1 MQHKGES
8 IMSQQY
14 PQQSYPQQPMYQQ
27 PPQGQPLRYP
37 QQYDPEQPMSSYPL
51 DGPGPMFQQPAPP
64 QMQSWQQQPMSM
76 PPGYQQPMS
85 IPPGYQQPMLYP
97 QQYAV
102 PPMMNTNVNVQVGSN
117 GPGMFVR
124 ILYFLFVGWWVGL
137 FWLNIGFGLCA
148 LIVTL
153 PLGLIMLNRL
163 PQVMTLK
170 PASQRTSV
178 NVSTIAMQPG
188 MGPAMYQ
195 QNINISVNGVQQ
207 YNFFLR
213 ALYYLFIGCWAGY
226 LWAVLAYLCCCTLI
240 LLPVGVMMFDRLP
253 MVLTLRKN

>member
-1 MQHKGES
+1 
-8 IMSQQY
+8 MSQQY
-14 PQQSYPQQPMYQQ
+14 PQQTHPQQPMYQQ
-27 PPQGQPLRYP
+27 PPQGQQPLYP
-37 QQYDPEQPMSSYPL
+37 QQYYPQQPMASHPL

-64 QMQSWQQQPMSM
+64 QMQPWQQPM
-76 PPGYQQPMS
+76 
-85 IPPGYQQPMLYP
+85 PPGYQQPMLYP
-97 QQYAV
+97 QQPYAM
-102 PPMMNTNVNVQVGSN
+102 PPMMNTNVNVQVGSS

-137 FWLNIGFGLCA
+137 FWLNIGFGFCA

-170 PASQRTSV
+170 PAGQRTSV
-178 NVSTIAMQPG
+178 NVSTVAMQAG

-213 ALYYLFIGCWAGY
+213 ALYYIFVGCWVGY
-226 LWAVLAYLCCCTLI
+226 LWAVLAYLCCCTLV

>member
-1 MQHKGES
+1 LELMQCKGEVS
-8 IMSQQY
+8 MSQHY
-14 PQQSYPQQPMYQQ
+14 PQQPYHQQPMYQQ
-27 PPQGQPLRYP
+27 PFQGQQYP
-37 QQYDPEQPMSSYPL
+37 QQYGPEQPLSSYPL
-51 DGPGPMFQQPAPP
+51 DGPGQLFQQPAPP
-64 QMQSWQQQPMSM
+64 RMQPWPQQPMSL
-76 PPGYQQPMS
+76 
-85 IPPGYQQPMLYP
+85 PPGYQQPMLYQQ
-97 QQYAV
+97 QQYAAS
-102 PPMMNTNVNVQVGSN
+102 PMMSTNVNVQVGSN
-117 GPGMFVR
+117 GPGMLVR

-137 FWLNIGFGLCA
+137 FWLNIGFALCA

-178 NVSTIAMQPG
+178 NVSTVAMQPG
-188 MGPAMYQ
+188 GGPIQ
-195 QNINISVNGVQQ
+195 QHINISVNDVQQ

-213 ALYYLFIGCWAGY
+213 ALYYIFIGWWVGY
-226 LWAVLAYLCCCTLI
+226 LWAVLAYLCCCTLV